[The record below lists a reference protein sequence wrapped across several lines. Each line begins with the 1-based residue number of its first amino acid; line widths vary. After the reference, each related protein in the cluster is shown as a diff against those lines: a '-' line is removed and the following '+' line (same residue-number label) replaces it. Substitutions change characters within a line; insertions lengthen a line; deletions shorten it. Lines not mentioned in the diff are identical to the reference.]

1 MNIGVFK
8 KYLLDKIADFSEKLK
23 IIDER
28 NKLYDGLED
37 IIAALEENITTI
49 SDEALTTIIRL
60 VASEDFTMSRINE
73 IKKIYPYWNLMDDEK
88 KRVISDYIKA
98 FVNKIRETQAKNRE
112 NNNSEKEAI
121 LVQIKTYEEY
131 SALMDDERIIK
142 PISSDN
148 FASFMEFLNEVEL
161 DHLVKQ
167 QLILEFYDY
176 NIKFYKRE
184 EQIKKN
190 IVVDEIKT
198 KASVIAKELRQTKEV
213 ETLDIEGLLEQIR
226 VNAKEDE
233 VEVINQIIGIYKKL
247 KVAAVVSDNELIK
260 EFLKDNFTVQDHIDT
275 WSFESDLKR
284 AMLTDLTIYLIPN
297 FNTHSKEIIE
307 IFKSLITV
315 YASIEKSSEKEEIIK
330 LSEEDKAFIEDSEF
344 YVLKQAERFADLP
357 EKEKNVLI
365 SMNDAI
371 LRGKSEEA
379 KMISPN
385 YSLLEVTLYGKILE
399 YNKQLSFLREVI
411 NNAEEYI
418 SSFGLEDVQKDINM
432 YLENLKQ
439 ITLEIKKNVTELQE
453 ELYGKNTLENANN
466 SLNNIVIFPYNGK
479 KILEDMNAISVED
492 DYKETLPRVSAAIDK
507 MTLTDAN
514 TLFAITEDIK
524 PPKFWGNTD
533 RFIQQ
538 SWENN
543 TIRRLRNGDI
553 RFGFI
558 TVGVS
563 PSNMEYLKEKY
574 GYDKN
579 NRVYLLY
586 TLFYKT
592 GDNMDYNKANN
603 EFVVQFEEIN
613 KILTIFGTDFDEE
626 YLKELYN
633 NKTKDKQI
641 KIEYL
646 KRMFGINEITVDS
659 LRMAQLRAIDEI
671 INNSQDL
678 IVKIQRN
685 DEELLTNGGDR

>member
-142 PISSDN
+142 PISSDI

-385 YSLLEVTLYGKILE
+385 YSLLEVTLYAKILE

-418 SSFGLEDVQKDINM
+418 SSFGLEDVQRDINM

-453 ELYGKNTLENANN
+453 KLYGKNTLENANN

-685 DEELLTNGGDR
+685 DEELLTNGGGR